1 MSDAELSERTTSIE
15 IARAQLFEVDSD
27 RKKRIDDT
35 IDYFGAGLLG
45 RDPREVSMVSV
56 LEARGPHGIF
66 AVLLLACLGVPIPEE
81 MPIIASA
88 VLSHRSCPAIWCSTG
103 SAGTGVRTSS
113 DHEPAEGRSPFYA
126 LESST
131 GIQGA
136 LAGLERDLKVST
148 PRYQIMPKCR
158 KASSIASRFSGGH
171 GSRSRL

>member
-15 IARAQLFEVDSD
+15 IARAQLFEVDSG

-88 VLSHRSCPAIWCSTG
+88 VLSHEGPARRYGAPLGRPALGCAGPQITNRPRDVHPSTRSR
-103 SAGTGVRTSS
+103 VR
-113 DHEPAEGRSPFYA
+113 P
-126 LESST
+126 
-131 GIQGA
+131 
-136 LAGLERDLKVST
+136 
-148 PRYQIMPKCR
+148 
-158 KASSIASRFSGGH
+158 
-171 GSRSRL
+171 GSRAPLRASKEI